1 LFFLAF
7 FLIAFFLLFSKWLNR
22 FFLLFF
28 KKMRFTELAWTV
40 HHKSMALVW
49 LPPSEEKHL
58 PLGHWPRDPS
68 EEGGG
73 QINEGH

>member
-1 LFFLAF
+1 MAKSLFFA
-7 FLIAFFLLFSKWLNR
+7 
-22 FFLLFF
+22 FF

-58 PLGHWPRDPS
+58 PLGH
-68 EEGGG
+68 
-73 QINEGH
+73 